1 VCPIVDVVVAIAPG
15 VYYSSLHTLFPQ
27 TDVVVAIA
35 PGVYYSSLH
44 TLSPLG
50 QILGPAP
57 ARS

>member
-1 VCPIVDVVVAIAPG
+1 VGSAGGELELGFVRGVCPIV
-15 VYYSSLHTLFPQ
+15 
-27 TDVVVAIA
+27 DVVVAIA